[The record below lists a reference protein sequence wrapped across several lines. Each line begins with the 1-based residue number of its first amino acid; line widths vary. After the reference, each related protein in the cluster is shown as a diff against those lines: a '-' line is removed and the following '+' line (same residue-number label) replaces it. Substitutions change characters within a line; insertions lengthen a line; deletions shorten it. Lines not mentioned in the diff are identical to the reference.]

1 MGGGPGVTVSTMSGP
16 LTGIRVIELAG
27 IGPGPM
33 CAMLLAD
40 LGADVVRV
48 DRPSPADLGVPRR
61 SREFDVLLR
70 GRRSIAVDLK
80 SPDGV
85 ETILKM
91 VEQADALIEG
101 FRPGVTERLGLGPD
115 VCAER
120 NPRLVYGRMTG
131 WGQEGPL
138 ASAAGHDI
146 NYIALTGAL
155 AAIGSGGGPPVP
167 PLNLVGDFGGGALY
181 LAFGVCA
188 ALLEAKSSGQGQVVD
203 AAMVDGAASLLS
215 SVFGLYA
222 SGAWSLE
229 RGSNFLD
236 SGAYFY
242 GTYECSDGEWI
253 SIAPIE
259 GKFHAELLERL
270 GIPAEEIGKQHD
282 RSRWPEHKARLVEIF
297 KGKTRDQWC
306 EELEGTD
313 VCFAPVL
320 TMEEAVEHPHIKAR
334 QTLIDVEGVMQ
345 PAPAP
350 RFSRTPG
357 KVHHPVPGPGQ
368 HSKEVLIDW
377 GWEEGEVEKLMESG
391 AITQ

>member
-1 MGGGPGVTVSTMSGP
+1 MSGP

-222 SGAWSLE
+222 SGSWSLE